1 MGIKRLYGFL
11 HQRQLVRQIP
21 RNVLHKRSIAVDS
34 PMLIYAAYNEMIE
47 KKKIELR
54 ANPLAE
60 ASIFNTNDLFHDFV
74 YNFIEILVGMKKLDI
89 DMTFVFDGKAE
100 ETKTETTEARR
111 QEKSK
116 NQEDLEKKTVTFKEK
131 KKKLLEEEQAIKE
144 DMDNIQKDEENSQEI
159 LREVVQLVED
169 EKKDRSN
176 IDELAKR
183 LETTLDEE
191 ERKRL
196 QNKINELQMIKEVK
210 KRKKEELRK
219 KNEILQEKKKKKESQ
234 VKEKH
239 IKQQKEIKQMEGESN
254 QLANL
259 SRKSFSLKR
268 VHMKSAIKIIK
279 LLGSKRLT
287 LPGDGEKTCAALARK
302 GMVDYV
308 LSNDS
313 DALVFGSPTVIS
325 FDHFAHYQRF
335 GLGLHKIDLAE
346 VLSTL
351 EMTSD
356 QFIDFCIICGT
367 DYLRD
372 LSYPPPVAYNIFQK
386 YKNDIYSAPQTQKYV
401 EKMREVKNLFLKYD
415 HDDRLVV
422 KETPVVQE
430 DLFRFLHDV
439 GFPPEK
445 EKAVREML
453 LSVMSDSVPHFPA
466 IDPVPVSFPVPVV
479 PKNSLLNPN

>member
-279 LLGSKRLT
+279 SLSSPLQIPIFRSLL
-287 LPGDGEKTCAALARK
+287 
-302 GMVDYV
+302 
-308 LSNDS
+308 
-313 DALVFGSPTVIS
+313 
-325 FDHFAHYQRF
+325 
-335 GLGLHKIDLAE
+335 
-346 VLSTL
+346 
-351 EMTSD
+351 
-356 QFIDFCIICGT
+356 
-367 DYLRD
+367 
-372 LSYPPPVAYNIFQK
+372 
-386 YKNDIYSAPQTQKYV
+386 
-401 EKMREVKNLFLKYD
+401 LFL
-415 HDDRLVV
+415 L
-422 KETPVVQE
+422 
-430 DLFRFLHDV
+430 LHT
-439 GFPPEK
+439 
-445 EKAVREML
+445 
-453 LSVMSDSVPHFPA
+453 S
-466 IDPVPVSFPVPVV
+466 
-479 PKNSLLNPN
+479 